1 MDFYTHGGDIYDC
14 NLDTK
19 TPILDFSANINPLGL
34 PEQVKQAVTNSL
46 DVCAHYP
53 DPYCRELTAALSNHY
68 DICREHII
76 CGNGAADLITRFTL
90 AQKPKHALLLAPTFS
105 GYEHALNLVDCHMT
119 YLNLQAET
127 DFSLTTELFYSEM
140 LSTLTPNLDV
150 LFLCNPNNPTGQVIS
165 TSVLKEILN
174 TCKQHGITLFLD
186 ECFLPFV
193 TDNST
198 QSLLPEC
205 AAYSNLFLLRAFTKQ
220 YAMAGLRLGFG
231 VCSNKILL
239 QQMFHCGQPWSVSIP
254 AQHAGIAALQCND
267 YWAQSL
273 TLIDTERAFLIQELK
288 KRNMNIIP
296 SKANY
301 ILFYSSIPLEH
312 KEYNILIRNCENYRG
327 LTKGYYRIAV
337 RTHEENIMLLHAM
350 DRILQEV

>member
-1 MDFYTHGGDIYDC
+1 M
-14 NLDTK
+14 
-19 TPILDFSANINPLGL
+19 
-34 PEQVKQAVTNSL
+34 
-46 DVCAHYP
+46 
-53 DPYCRELTAALSNHY
+53 
-68 DICREHII
+68 
-76 CGNGAADLITRFTL
+76 
-90 AQKPKHALLLAPTFS
+90 
-105 GYEHALNLVDCHMT
+105 
-119 YLNLQAET
+119 
-127 DFSLTTELFYSEM
+127 
-140 LSTLTPNLDV
+140 
-150 LFLCNPNNPTGQVIS
+150 IS

-288 KRNMNIIP
+288 KAKYEHHTFQSQLYLVLQFNPTGTETQRIQ
-296 SKANY
+296 
-301 ILFYSSIPLEH
+301 YSH
-312 KEYNILIRNCENYRG
+312 
-327 LTKGYYRIAV
+327 TK
-337 RTHEENIMLLHAM
+337 L
-350 DRILQEV
+350 